1 MNSLALYTILI
12 QQLSEQPD
20 LSIVQDRQLIPEHW
34 PVILTEILSFRK
46 QIQGFVVSDGKHQ
59 VVCVSSLPEVYE
71 RVSSLELGTII
82 HLIDPELRQ
91 DEPNRRYNID
101 VKDICT
107 LKEFD
112 ERLKNQQ
119 LEAKRAEEER
129 LAWLREQGFLDEL
142 DELNEDDSPSASSE
156 SDVLIENALS

>member
-1 MNSLALYTILI
+1 MNSLALYTVLI
-12 QQLSEQPD
+12 QQLSEQPN

-46 QIQGFVVSDGKHQ
+46 QIQGFVVSDGQHQ

-82 HLIDPELRQ
+82 HLIDSELRQ
-91 DEPNRRYNID
+91 DEPNRRYNMD

-112 ERLKNQQ
+112 ERLKYQQ

-129 LAWLREQGFLDEL
+129 LAWLREQGFLDE
-142 DELNEDDSPSASSE
+142 NEAVSTS

>member
-1 MNSLALYTILI
+1 MNSLALYQILI
-12 QQLSEQPD
+12 QQLSEQPN
-20 LSIVQDRQLIPEHW
+20 LAIVQDRQLIPEHW

-46 QIQGFVVSDGKHQ
+46 QIQGFVVSDGSNQ

-129 LAWLREQGFLDEL
+129 LAWLKEQGFLD
-142 DELNEDDSPSASSE
+142 DNESDSPAVSAAAS